1 MGAVVVVV
9 VRPVAGEFYLGHFAR
24 NWRIN
29 NHGATLLPSI
39 ARLSHGRV
47 SKSYPNELL
56 PYPNSGLAR
65 SLGISSES
73 YWRAH
78 TLQPLQ
84 FLTNFST
91 ESATVEWAFS
101 TTRLRV
107 GCGYWTEEVVRYCA
121 ACVEEDKATL
131 GFAYWRREH
140 LVPGVDEC
148 FVHRSPLQI
157 LKREH
162 RATAFIFAPGED
174 CVDLEDTPGGL
185 NEAKSNVVVQRYL
198 ALVQSA
204 IHAITLSPGRFLPFQ
219 TQAYGRPELGP
230 NRDEFWL
237 EDMLIKLRGA
247 VPESWLK
254 RHFPALAAT
263 GSRVNRSRGQCK
275 RVQDLPGT
283 AWLLLNACMAA
294 HLNVGWGACAA
305 Y

>member
-1 MGAVVVVV
+1 MVV

-39 ARLSHGRV
+39 ARLPHGRV

-91 ESATVEWAFS
+91 ESATVKWAFS
-101 TTRLRV
+101 TTRLRI

-148 FVHRSPLQI
+148 FVHRSPLLV

-162 RATAFIFAPGED
+162 RATAFIFAPGEE
-174 CVDLEDTPGGL
+174 CVDLEDTPSGL
-185 NEAKSNVVVQRYL
+185 HEAKSNVVVQRYL
-198 ALVQSA
+198 ALVHSA
-204 IHAITLSPGRFLPFQ
+204 IHAVTHSPGRFVPFQ
-219 TQAYGRPELGP
+219 KRSYRKTAIGPCPEELWLEEALKKLRNSAPEL
-230 NRDEFWL
+230 WL
-237 EDMLIKLRGA
+237 R
-247 VPESWLK
+247 
-254 RHFPALAAT
+254 RHFPALASA
-263 GSRVNRSRGQCK
+263 GPRANRFLDRGK
-275 RVQDLPGT
+275 RVQDLPG
-283 AWLLLNACMAA
+283 AARLLLNASMA
-294 HLNVGWGACAA
+294 NI
-305 Y
+305 